1 MPLSSY
7 LPYLLP
13 HAFARPL
20 HHALPQHPKSA
31 ISIMDSDSDSDS
43 RELSPSIS
51 PLLLPLIAIAP
62 PQPRRNHEG
71 NFPRNRRLSLLT
83 EQIMRAEE
91 AAAWDTD
98 SDSGMSAA
106 TEQNEHTQNDLI
118 FDFDS
123 SIPTSPGTVM
133 PRPAIDWDDIPPHG
147 RLPPGQYSDG
157 LDLRYEAEGMP
168 PPMRYLISDSPPPL
182 AGEPIHIQLEAEM
195 IDGNGKE
202 CLPLHPRT
210 IRMMSGYYEG
220 TEDIAKTSLFEC
232 MLINIEIN
240 DIHLDHWNAILGLI
254 GRYCT
259 DLIIVAP
266 IFTTDQGGVL
276 RRDLTDFCRSNDWE
290 VIFQSFP
297 YLETL
302 TWEHPEGTSTPA
314 SRGTLLAVHRALSSG
329 RCLLNLHS
337 FRINICENLCR
348 DLLEDIEA
356 YDQEGEGS
364 SLDLAGQAS
373 FLSLAA
379 SQRTSPSGFRM
390 WGLYDYR
397 VFF

>member
-1 MPLSSY
+1 
-7 LPYLLP
+7 
-13 HAFARPL
+13 
-20 HHALPQHPKSA
+20 
-31 ISIMDSDSDSDS
+31 MDSDSDSDS

-51 PLLLPLIAIAP
+51 PLLLPLIAIPLPQVTIPPPQIAIPP
-62 PQPRRNHEG
+62 PQPLPNHEG

-83 EQIMRAEE
+83 EQIMQAEE
-91 AAAWDTD
+91 AAAWDSD
-98 SDSGMSAA
+98 SDSDLSGV
-106 TEQNEHTQNDLI
+106 TEQNDHTQNELI
-118 FDFDS
+118 SDFDS
-123 SIPTSPGTVM
+123 SIPTSPGAVM

-157 LDLRYEAEGMP
+157 LDLRYEAEGLP
-168 PPMRYLISDSPPPL
+168 PPTRYLISDSPPPL
-182 AGEPIHIQLEAEM
+182 AGEPIYIQLEAEM
-195 IDGNGKE
+195 MDGNGKD

-220 TEDIAKTSLFEC
+220 TEEIDKTSIFEC

-329 RCLLNLHS
+329 RCLTNLHA
-337 FRINICENLCR
+337 FRISICENLCR
-348 DLLEDIEA
+348 DMLEDIEE
-356 YDQEGEGS
+356 YDQEGDGS
-364 SLDLAGQAS
+364 SLTLVGQAS

-379 SQRTSPSGFRM
+379 SQRISPGGFRT
-390 WGLYDYR
+390 WRFHDYR